1 MESVIFCESTTDHRL
16 KSLFPATAGKR
27 VTNLDGQLSVGEQHS
42 APEKALHRVCK
53 DNAHLST
60 GAFKRTLMF
69 VSIADCAE
77 LSWGWLKQVRQS
89 PKTHMALL
97 VWYRLCAKLTEYRA
111 LISNLIRRC
120 CSFANLLNPS
130 RMLSVDG
137 VNAVRGSVGWAS
149 TPAGERKIHAPRFM
163 LRHSIRD
170 RAHDRLLLLKH
181 MRKVIGLLASN
192 CLIRYTSIYSV
203 ASLTLASHGAAQ

>member
-1 MESVIFCESTTDHRL
+1 MGYL
-16 KSLFPATAGKR
+16 
-27 VTNLDGQLSVGEQHS
+27 LDGQLSVGEQHS

-77 LSWGWLKQVRQS
+77 LSWGWPEQVAQS

-97 VWYRLCAKLTEYRA
+97 VWYRLCAKLSQYRA

-120 CSFANLLNPS
+120 CHFAKLLNPN

-137 VNAVRGSVGWAS
+137 VIAVRGSVGWAS
-149 TPAGERKIHAPRFM
+149 IQAGEREIHAPRFR
-163 LRHSIRD
+163 LRCSVYD
-170 RAHDRLLLLKH
+170 RAHYRFLLLKH
-181 MRKVIGLLASN
+181 MGKVIGLLSSHR
-192 CLIRYTSIYSV
+192 LITYTSICSV
-203 ASLTLASHGAAQ
+203 ASLTLAAHGPAQ

>member
-1 MESVIFCESTTDHRL
+1 MGYL
-16 KSLFPATAGKR
+16 
-27 VTNLDGQLSVGEQHS
+27 LDGQLSVGEQHS

-53 DNAHLST
+53 NNAHLST

-97 VWYRLCAKLTEYRA
+97 VWYRLCAKLSQYRA

-120 CSFANLLNPS
+120 CHFAKLLNPN

-137 VNAVRGSVGWAS
+137 VIAVRGSVGWAS
-149 TPAGERKIHAPRFM
+149 IQAGEREIHAPRFR
-163 LRHSIRD
+163 LRCSVYD
-170 RAHDRLLLLKH
+170 RAHYRFVLLKH
-181 MRKVIGLLASN
+181 MGKVIGLLSSHR
-192 CLIRYTSIYSV
+192 LITYTSICSV
-203 ASLTLASHGAAQ
+203 ASLTLAAHGPAQ

>member
-1 MESVIFCESTTDHRL
+1 M
-16 KSLFPATAGKR
+16 
-27 VTNLDGQLSVGEQHS
+27 GEQHS
-42 APEKALHRVCK
+42 AYAKALQSFCK

-60 GAFKRTLMF
+60 GAVSRTLMF
-69 VSIADCAE
+69 VYAANCAE
-77 LSWGWLKQVRQS
+77 LSWRWLKQVRQS
-89 PKTHMALL
+89 PRTHMTLL
-97 VWYRLCAKLTEYRA
+97 IWYRLCAKLTEYRP

-137 VNAVRGSVGWAS
+137 VNAVRGSIGWAS
-149 TPAGERKIHAPRFM
+149 IPAGERKIHAPRFM

-181 MRKVIGLLASN
+181 LCKVIGLLASN
-192 CLIRYTSIYSV
+192 RLIRYTSIYSV
-203 ASLTLASHGAAQ
+203 ASLTFTSHGAAQ

>member
-1 MESVIFCESTTDHRL
+1 MREHHRSPTEVIFPSNC
-16 KSLFPATAGKR
+16 GK
-27 VTNLDGQLSVGEQHS
+27 VWYLLDGQLSVGEQHS

-69 VSIADCAE
+69 FSIADCAE

-97 VWYRLCAKLTEYRA
+97 VWCRLCAKLSQYRA

-120 CSFANLLNPS
+120 CHFAKLLNPN

-137 VNAVRGSVGWAS
+137 VIAVRGSVGWAS
-149 TPAGERKIHAPRFM
+149 IQAGEREIHAPRFR
-163 LRHSIRD
+163 LRCSVYD
-170 RAHDRLLLLKH
+170 RAHYRFVLLKH
-181 MRKVIGLLASN
+181 MGKVIGLLSSHR
-192 CLIRYTSIYSV
+192 LITYTSICSV
-203 ASLTLASHGAAQ
+203 ASLTLAAHGPAQ